1 MKYGRLEN
9 ENLLIK
15 EVENGIEVGGSLT
28 EQQIIEMG
36 YKPVCEIEKP
46 TEADFFVYKEY
57 DACFVQ
63 IWKKEG
69 EEIQED
75 EIWTS
80 DSGIMP
86 KYTDLERLKS
96 DVIMVTSNINS
107 INLSNKEV
115 NDVVEFLPKW
125 EDYIGKSLTKGFKVQ
140 YKNKPYK
147 VLKGLSNIVANH
159 TPDITKS
166 EYGLV
171 SEHDGTKD
179 DAIPYEHWMLIEKDV
194 YYTENGKLYIGLMDA
209 PNGYDAD
216 LSTLATLA
224 KEVKE

>member
-1 MKYGRLEN
+1 MKYGKLEN

-15 EVENGIEVGGSLT
+15 EVEQGKEVGGSLT
-28 EQQIIEMG
+28 EQQIIEQG

-63 IWKKEG
+63 IWKRNG

-80 DSGIMP
+80 DSGEMP
-86 KYTDLERLKS
+86 TFSDLERLKA
-96 DVIMVTSNINS
+96 DNNFVTANINS

-115 NDVVEFLPKW
+115 NEVVEFLPKW

-147 VLKGLSNIVANH
+147 VLKGLSNIVEIH

-171 SEHDGTKD
+171 SEHSGTKD

-209 PNGYDAD
+209 PNGYDVD
-216 LSTLATLA
+216 LSQLPTIAQ
-224 KEVKE
+224 EVKE